1 MTKRTLK
8 QGLLALP
15 GIGASLLPKVA
26 CPLCWPAYAGL
37 LSSVGLT
44 FLLSSTYL
52 LALTASFL
60 VIAVGALGY
69 ELANVEGMVP
79 WCWPW

>member
-26 CPLCWPAYAGL
+26 CPLCWPAYAGAC
-37 LSSVGLT
+37 
-44 FLLSSTYL
+44 
-52 LALTASFL
+52 LALWGSL
-60 VIAVGALGY
+60 SCCPALT
-69 ELANVEGMVP
+69 
-79 WCWPW
+79 CFH